1 MSGLSRKYQL
11 AICEFFNPYFHG
23 YDIHSDPT
31 IKSQFLVFELIDL
44 QDFYNNQYKE
54 SSDFLATIYSSMIL
68 EIINNHSTN
77 NGHHENITDIT
88 DISDIQHDLPDR
100 LKHPVIRN
108 YANIIKNKKNFTLEI
123 IEKDTLIG
131 NEMVAYKKTF
141 WLRIFQRKWRN
152 NYYRKMSFYK
162 NPRNLFARQI
172 NGGK

>member
-54 SSDFLATIYSSMIL
+54 SSDFLASIYSSMIL

-88 DISDIQHDLPDR
+88 DIIPSGWLAVMPLDIQRCHPQTPLPPLACPSLDPATPER
-100 LKHPVIRN
+100 LCHVPAHPCHG
-108 YANIIKNKKNFTLEI
+108 A
-123 IEKDTLIG
+123 
-131 NEMVAYKKTF
+131 
-141 WLRIFQRKWRN
+141 
-152 NYYRKMSFYK
+152 
-162 NPRNLFARQI
+162 
-172 NGGK
+172 